1 MLLAGVLQTM
11 PALCQSLFS
20 LLPATGHLADG
31 FKPTEQC
38 PAYST
43 NSCNISPPSSPS
55 EGRCGLH
62 NSQRPLPERWAGANS
77 SSDSALQSVFT
88 RQSSRPNALPLHV
101 LSQRGSLSVIL
112 AVLSWHLA
120 VHLPERTHGVWFSRT
135 SYSMHSWGGEPT
147 GYHLPWKGKSGHTKL
162 SLENHWHW
170 RGKEEVRLI
179 TSLDLEMLKMTFY

>member
-1 MLLAGVLQTM
+1 MLLASVLQTM

-55 EGRCGLH
+55 KGRCGLH

-112 AVLSWHLA
+112 
-120 VHLPERTHGVWFSRT
+120 T
-135 SYSMHSWGGEPT
+135 
-147 GYHLPWKGKSGHTKL
+147 
-162 SLENHWHW
+162 
-170 RGKEEVRLI
+170 VR
-179 TSLDLEMLKMTFY
+179 MTFSCAPARENAWSLVLTYFLFNAFVRRGTNWLPPALEGQIRTCKAVSWESLTLMRKGRSVLDYIPRLRDA